1 MGKGAMD
8 DCRRT
13 AERLTPYVDEALPPG
28 ERTDVERHLNACP
41 PCRTEAIE
49 EQGGRTVVRECA
61 DRLRQSPLPPGL
73 RSRCEALARAHAHV
87 RTVASWRARL
97 VPATLIAT
105 LVIFTGLALF
115 SVATRRS
122 NAVLAAQL
130 TADHLKC
137 FKVFV
142 PGGEADAAQ
151 VERDL
156 EDTYGWD
163 MHVPPSSA
171 DADLQLL
178 GGRRCL
184 YADGTVPHVMYHGAE
199 DVPVSLFRLEGVTR
213 ADADVTT
220 LGHRCRIWSRGGNT
234 YVLVAPDSASG
245 QMARVARY
253 VQQQAR

>member
-1 MGKGAMD
+1 MD

-28 ERTDVERHLNACP
+28 ERTDVEKHLNACP
-41 PCRTEAIE
+41 PCRTSAIE

-61 DRLRQSPLPPGL
+61 DRLRHSVLPPGL
-73 RSRCEALARAHAHV
+73 RSRCEALARDHARV

-142 PGGEADAAQ
+142 PGAEADAAQ

-156 EDTYGWD
+156 EDAYGWE

-171 DADLQLL
+171 EADTQLL

-184 YADGTVPHVMYHGAE
+184 YADGTVPHVMYRGAGA
-199 DVPVSLFRLEGVTR
+199 VPVSLFRLEGVTR
-213 ADADVTT
+213 PDAEVTT

-245 QMARVARY
+245 QVARLARY